1 MVIHDINK
9 VKSYLLKQISAKGY
23 VSESE
28 AEYELSQSQPQPQSQ
43 PHTQPQS

>member
-9 VKSYLLKQISAKGY
+9 VKSYLLKQLSVKGY

-28 AEYELSQSQPQPQSQ
+28 AIYELTDTHPQPQS
-43 PHTQPQS
+43 